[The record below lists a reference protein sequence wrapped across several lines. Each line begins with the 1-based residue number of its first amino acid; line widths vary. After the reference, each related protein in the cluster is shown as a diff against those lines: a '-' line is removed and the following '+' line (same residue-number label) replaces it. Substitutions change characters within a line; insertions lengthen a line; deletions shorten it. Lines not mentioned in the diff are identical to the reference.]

1 MFWVSFVSD
10 LSTDMGIL
18 AKDAFRT
25 MVLSYVGTA
34 IGYLNKGVL
43 FIIVLTTEQIG
54 LVNVLISLGLLFAQL
69 SSLGTSNAVIRFFPY
84 FRDEK
89 KNHRGFLQLML
100 LIAFVGMVFI
110 SIMAFLFYPLVVDLY
125 SEKSPLLLGY
135 IALVFPV
142 GASLLLFTLLE
153 NYLRGIFVNV
163 ISVFLRDVVLRLL
176 TTIALILF
184 GFGWIG
190 FEAFVIFVVASY
202 TVPVV
207 FLVLYIRRKGEMNRW
222 LTPIQIPRRFKKI
235 IVNFSLFNYV
245 NTLTAVGITTMDA
258 MMIAAFLGLDETGVY
273 TTIIFLASAL
283 QVPYRSLV
291 RIAISY
297 IPLYWKDKN
306 MTSMSKLYKD
316 TSSIALLFALS
327 AFLIVWVNRIEL
339 FSFLPHSFSDGIW
352 VFLFIM
358 IGRIVDMF
366 FSLNGNILSYSK
378 KYRVDILFTGSLL
391 IVVFWLNYILIPNYG
406 IVGASISTGL
416 AFVLFNTARMLYVW
430 SVFKLN
436 PFQKNQFWMLLIGGI
451 TVLITHYTPSI
462 FDNAVLSIFQNVLEI
477 SVLFVVPVLY
487 FKLEL
492 KVNDYLLY
500 LVKKIRK

>member
-1 MFWVSFVSD
+1 
-10 LSTDMGIL
+10 
-18 AKDAFRT
+18 
-25 MVLSYVGTA
+25 
-34 IGYLNKGVL
+34 
-43 FIIVLTTEQIG
+43 
-54 LVNVLISLGLLFAQL
+54 
-69 SSLGTSNAVIRFFPY
+69 
-84 FRDEK
+84 
-89 KNHRGFLQLML
+89 
-100 LIAFVGMVFI
+100 
-110 SIMAFLFYPLVVDLY
+110 
-125 SEKSPLLLGY
+125 
-135 IALVFPV
+135 
-142 GASLLLFTLLE
+142 
-153 NYLRGIFVNV
+153 
-163 ISVFLRDVVLRLL
+163 
-176 TTIALILF
+176 
-184 GFGWIG
+184 
-190 FEAFVIFVVASY
+190 
-202 TVPVV
+202 
-207 FLVLYIRRKGEMNRW
+207 MNRW